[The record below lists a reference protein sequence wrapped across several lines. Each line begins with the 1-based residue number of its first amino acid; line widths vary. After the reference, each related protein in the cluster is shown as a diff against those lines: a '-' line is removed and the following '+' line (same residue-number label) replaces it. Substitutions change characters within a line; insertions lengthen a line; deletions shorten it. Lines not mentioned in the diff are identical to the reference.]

1 MNPPDTPPQVRS
13 CLFSLIFSFPE
24 HQRCLDSPLRAE
36 SGRCVF
42 LAPQRQPSGLLVLR
56 NASRA
61 LSHARDDDG
70 GGGEEEV
77 VVVEEEEAGTL

>member
-1 MNPPDTPPQVRS
+1 M
-13 CLFSLIFSFPE
+13 
-24 HQRCLDSPLRAE
+24 
-36 SGRCVF
+36 F

-56 NASRA
+56 TLARLARA

-77 VVVEEEEAGTL
+77 VVEEEEVVVEAGTL